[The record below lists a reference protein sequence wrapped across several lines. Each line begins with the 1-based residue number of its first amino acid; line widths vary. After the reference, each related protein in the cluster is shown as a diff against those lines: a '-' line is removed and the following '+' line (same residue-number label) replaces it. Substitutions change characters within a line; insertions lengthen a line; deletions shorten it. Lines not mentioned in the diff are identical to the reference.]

1 MIIIINKRE
10 SLRMSDCVCVT
21 YMFSKYHKHVIVSR
35 GKLKPQW
42 FKTKQ
47 KKLHI
52 TVLFAMTV
60 KVHRKHHL

>member
-21 YMFSKYHKHVIVSR
+21 YMFSKYHKHVSVSR

-47 KKLHI
+47 KNPSY
-52 TVLFAMTV
+52 
-60 KVHRKHHL
+60 HRVVCNDCESSS